1 MSMNSSDEGS
11 GSEDVNLFS
20 PNSGQEMPEDEDAVL
35 PIPEN
40 VSFQWTAY
48 LVMIMASQHLII
60 LNHAMSDRLL
70 SFVCIHSARKTA
82 HTQNKD
88 HFALCLTMENVT
100 VVDVNGES
108 KNVH

>member
-1 MSMNSSDEGS
+1 
-11 GSEDVNLFS
+11 
-20 PNSGQEMPEDEDAVL
+20 MPEDEDAVL

-48 LVMIMASQHLII
+48 LIACYDNGFSTLI

-100 VVDVNGES
+100 VVDVNGEC